1 MLTILNTLI
10 TTVKEIL
17 ALAKELKPLY
27 KTITGNYVPSQ
38 SQIAV
43 LKIFLLSFLGLTVLL
58 ASLGALTLMMVH
70 LPTVAGYLELDIIY
84 KISETARG
92 FMRSLILIGYL
103 MTFLVLAIAF
113 LYTLYETVKA
123 LIKKMIGR

>member
-1 MLTILNTLI
+1 MLTTLNTLI

-27 KTITGNYVPSQ
+27 KAITGNYVPSQ

-58 ASLGALTLMMVH
+58 ASLATLTLMMVH

-92 FMRSLILIGYL
+92 FMRSLLLIGYL

-113 LYTLYETVKA
+113 LYTLYETIKA